1 MVPTC
6 LFVRERQTNSNARKN
21 GQVWVEQSVLQIHL
35 LLLEALQPLLNLPE
49 PTQSK
54 WVMAQEG
61 WRAGGGPSMGFH
73 RGSQHNA
80 DFSLAP
86 ECVLLSEWAP
96 VDVGVWACVCS
107 SIRNEKA
114 SHLCGTLQFIKC
126 FTSIIPLSPHETL

>member
-1 MVPTC
+1 M
-6 LFVRERQTNSNARKN
+6 LQT
-21 GQVWVEQSVLQIHL
+21 HL

-80 DFSLAP
+80 ATTQRHHQEPQWPLPLLFS
-86 ECVLLSEWAP
+86 VT
-96 VDVGVWACVCS
+96 GCS
-107 SIRNEKA
+107 
-114 SHLCGTLQFIKC
+114 
-126 FTSIIPLSPHETL
+126 

>member
-6 LFVRERQTNSNARKN
+6 LLVKEMQTDPNTRKN
-21 GQVWVEQSVLQIHL
+21 RRVWVEQSVLQTHL
-35 LLLEALQPLLNLPE
+35 RLLKVLQPLLNLPE

-73 RGSQHNA
+73 RGLQHNI
-80 DFSLAP
+80 DFSLEQ
-86 ECVLLSEWAP
+86 ECVLLSEWVP

-107 SIRNEKA
+107 SIINERA
-114 SHLCGTLQFIKC
+114 SHLCGTIEFIKC